1 MKIAFLGPAYP
12 LRGGIA
18 QFIALLAEEFI
29 KNNHEVKIFSFRK
42 QYPKLLFPGKKQID
56 ENEKP
61 PPFNIQP
68 ILTPYNSFTWI
79 PTAKKIKQW
88 QPDILI
94 LKYWIPFFAPAF
106 GFVLFIL
113 KSSNIK
119 IIYLIDNIEFHEKW
133 LFAKILT
140 KFAFSKADK
149 LVTLSKAVY
158 KNAKE
163 MFPKKN
169 TILGFHPTY
178 NCYNQNRFDKKT
190 VKEKLGLNGKKV
202 ILFFGFI
209 KPYKGLDILL
219 YAFPKILEKIP
230 NAHLLIVGETYG
242 SSEKYYKIIKDL
254 KFLKNIKFIEKF
266 VQTGEVEIFFKAA
279 DVLALPYKQATQ
291 SGIAQIGFDM
301 QLGAV
306 ATPVGGLPEI
316 VIDKKTGIVAK
327 SCSSDDFAQAVVDFF
342 KLDEKKL
349 KENIKIENRKY
360 SWDRFAELVISSK

>member
-18 QFIALLAEEFI
+18 QFIALLADEFT
-29 KNNHEVKIFSFRK
+29 KNNHEVKIFSFKK
-42 QYPKLLFPGKKQID
+42 QYPKLFFPGKNQIE
-56 ENEKP
+56 ENDKAP
-61 PPFNIQP
+61 DFDIQP
-68 ILTPYNSFTWI
+68 VLTPYNPFTWI
-79 PTAKKIKQW
+79 PTANKIKQW

-106 GFVLFIL
+106 GFVLQLL
-113 KSSNIK
+113 KSSEIK
-119 IIYLIDNIEFHEKW
+119 KIYLIDNIEFHEKW
-133 LFAKILT
+133 LFAKTLT
-140 KFAFSKADK
+140 KFAFSKADR
-149 LVTLSKAVY
+149 LITLSKAVY

-163 MFPKKN
+163 IFPQKQVVS
-169 TILGFHPTY
+169 GFHPTY
-178 NCYNQNRFDKKT
+178 NCYDQNRFDKKSA
-190 VKEKLGLNGKKV
+190 KYKLGLNEKKV

-230 NAHLLIVGETYG
+230 NAHLLIIGETYG

-254 KFLKNIKFIEKF
+254 KLSGNTKFIEKF
-266 VQTGEVEIFFKAA
+266 MQTDEVEIFFKAA

-301 QLGAV
+301 MLGAV

-316 VIDKKTGIVAK
+316 VVDKKTGIVAK
-327 SCSSDDFAQAVVDFF
+327 SCSADDFAQAVVDFF
-342 KLDEKKL
+342 KLDEKKIR
-349 KENIKIENRKY
+349 KEILEENKKY
-360 SWDRFAELVISSK
+360 SWKSFAEIILK

>member
-29 KNNHEVKIFSFRK
+29 KKNHEVKIFSFKK
-42 QYPKLLFPGKKQID
+42 QYPKLFFPGKKQI
-56 ENEKP
+56 EKNEKAP
-61 PPFNIQP
+61 DFDIQP
-68 ILTPYNSFTWI
+68 VLTPYNPFTWI

-106 GFVLFIL
+106 GFVLFLL
-113 KSSNIK
+113 KSSKIK
-119 IIYLIDNIEFHEKW
+119 KIYLIDNIEFHEKW
-133 LFAKILT
+133 LFAKTLT

-149 LVTLSKAVY
+149 LITLSKAVY

-163 MFPKKN
+163 MFPNKN
-169 TILGFHPTY
+169 AILGFHPTY
-178 NCYNQNRFDKKT
+178 NCYDHNRFDKKSA
-190 VKEKLGLNGKKV
+190 KEKLGLNEKKV

-254 KFLKNIKFIEKF
+254 LLSGNIKFIERF
-266 VQTGEVEIFFKAA
+266 VQTDEVEIFFKAA

-301 QLGAV
+301 MLGAV

-327 SCSSDDFAQAVVDFF
+327 SCSANDFAQAVLDFF

-349 KENIKIENRKY
+349 KENIEIENQKY
-360 SWDRFAELVISSK
+360 SWDSFAEIILK